1 MRKKIFALSLALSCV
16 VCIFAGCGTL
26 LRDDDAPA
34 ATLPTVETE
43 TTANATVSESEK
55 AESDGVETLFRRMA
69 DSTLCIF
76 TSTGSN
82 GTGFLYGE
90 KYLITNAHVLYD
102 AESFTLL
109 DRQGIE
115 RQGTVVFTDDGED
128 IAVIQLADYQGKS
141 VTLGDSD
148 ALPVGERV
156 LLISLPARIL
166 RNSVVNIVIAVANR
180 AVIEAGLEPV
190 FDARLH
196 KLTANVAA
204 APAPIGMRDGKIVH
218 LGIPKR
224 KARCVLFDQHGVFC
238 AEKRG
243 ASDPLLRIEP

>member
-1 MRKKIFALSLALSCV
+1 MRKRIAALSLVVCCV
-16 VCIFAGCGTL
+16 LCIFAGCGTL
-26 LRDDDAPA
+26 QRDDDAPA

-82 GTGFLYGE
+82 GTGFLYGD
-90 KYLITNAHVLYD
+90 KYLITNAHVLYE

-109 DRQGIE
+109 DMQGKE

-128 IAVIQLADYQGKS
+128 IAVIELADYQGKS

-148 ALPVGERV
+148 ALPLGEQV
-156 LLISLPARIL
+156 LLIGNPADGEPFSYCTGRRVKAEGDLFRSIDPDRYLP
-166 RNSVVNIVIAVANR
+166 V
-180 AVIEAGLEPV
+180 
-190 FDARLH
+190 D
-196 KLTANVAA
+196 
-204 APAPIGMRDGKIVH
+204 APIVSGYSGGPAFNMQGELIGISNAAFTEDLSEYGFEH
-218 LGIPKR
+218 LGLLIPINRVKELI
-224 KARCVLFDQHGVFC
+224 AAYCG
-238 AEKRG
+238 
-243 ASDPLLRIEP
+243 

>member
-1 MRKKIFALSLALSCV
+1 MALSCV
-16 VCIFAGCGTL
+16 ICIFAGCGTL
-26 LRDDDAPA
+26 PRDDDAPA

-69 DSTLCIF
+69 DSTLCNY

-115 RQGTVVFTDDGED
+115 RQGTVVFTDDVED
-128 IAVIQLADYQGKS
+128 IAVIELADYQGIS
-141 VTLGDSD
+141 VTFGDSD
-148 ALPVGERV
+148 ALPLGEQV
-156 LLISLPARIL
+156 LLIGNPADTEDL
-166 RNSVVNIVIAVANR
+166 S
-180 AVIEAGLEPV
+180 EYGFE
-190 FDARLH
+190 
-196 KLTANVAA
+196 
-204 APAPIGMRDGKIVH
+204 H
-218 LGIPKR
+218 LGLLIPINRVKELI
-224 KARCVLFDQHGVFC
+224 AAYCG
-238 AEKRG
+238 
-243 ASDPLLRIEP
+243 